1 MQPFSPTDKFATTQP
16 RLFYNLLIQII
27 IRSSEDASQLCYC
40 IFCTTNDLRT
50 CRRHP
55 QNHEPGSSSLDS
67 SCLFFPFEVPP
78 APRHPAGRDRCGTK
92 FSWVISTTSRTR
104 FWAVGRQTPAPRSGT
119 NGAMTSGRRPSARGV
134 SDFPLPRYIHRSPL
148 SISITV
154 NPPRPGH
161 YGRDAARDHHP
172 PSRRVA
178 SYAGRHERPARDEA
192 S

>member
-1 MQPFSPTDKFATTQP
+1 MRHSFATVC
-16 RLFYNLLIQII
+16 YIQQMVCEHV
-27 IRSSEDASQLCYC
+27 SATPK
-40 IFCTTNDLRT
+40 TTN
-50 CRRHP
+50 
-55 QNHEPGSSSLDS
+55 PGAPRWIPLA
-67 SCLFFPFEVPP
+67 FFSPFEVPP
-78 APRHPAGRDRCGTK
+78 APRHPAVRDRCGAK

-148 SISITV
+148 SISISV

-161 YGRDAARDHHP
+161 CGRDAARDHRP

-178 SYAGRHERPARDEA
+178 NYAGRHERPARDEA

>member
-1 MQPFSPTDKFATTQP
+1 MRHSFATVYFVQQMICEHVAATPKTTSP
-16 RLFYNLLIQII
+16 RVPRWIPL
-27 IRSSEDASQLCYC
+27 A
-40 IFCTTNDLRT
+40 
-50 CRRHP
+50 
-55 QNHEPGSSSLDS
+55 
-67 SCLFFPFEVPP
+67 FFSPFEVPP
-78 APRHPAGRDRCGTK
+78 APRHPAVRDRCGAK

-148 SISITV
+148 SISISV

-161 YGRDAARDHHP
+161 CGRDAARDHRP

-178 SYAGRHERPARDEA
+178 NYAGRHERPARDEA